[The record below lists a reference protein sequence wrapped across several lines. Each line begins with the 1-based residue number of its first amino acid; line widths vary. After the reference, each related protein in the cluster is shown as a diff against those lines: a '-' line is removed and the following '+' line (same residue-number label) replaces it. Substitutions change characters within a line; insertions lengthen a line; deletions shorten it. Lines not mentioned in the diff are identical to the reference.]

1 VNRERKPAFPPFV
14 LWGVF
19 LSVLAGVGAVFVDKG
34 IEEPALLG
42 GAAAFILVLAFL
54 LAISRRSVQVEGGG
68 TDPDGSP
75 ATVWL
80 ACSIGLT
87 VLGAALGPWLA
98 FIGGGMTIVGVGGV
112 VRELRAQRAAGRGE
126 FSNKRL
132 ASTAG
137 PHPPPLRQ
145 VEVGAAPR
153 AGGEER

>member
-1 VNRERKPAFPPFV
+1 VSGERKPTFPPFV
-14 LWGVF
+14 IWGVF
-19 LSVLAGVGAVFVDKG
+19 LSVLAGVGAVFFDKG
-34 IEEPALLG
+34 VEEPALLG

-54 LAISRRSVQVEGGG
+54 LAVTRRSVQVEGGG

-98 FIGGGMTIVGVGGV
+98 VIGGGMTIVGIGGV
-112 VRELRAQRAAGRGE
+112 VRELRAQRAAGRESHG
-126 FSNKRL
+126 L
-132 ASTAG
+132 VG

>member
-1 VNRERKPAFPPFV
+1 MTGERKPAFPPFV
-14 LWGVF
+14 IWGVF
-19 LSVLAGVGAVFVDKG
+19 LSVLTGVGAVFFDKRV
-34 IEEPALLG
+34 EEPALLG

-54 LAISRRSVQVEGGG
+54 LAITRRSVQVEGGG

-98 FIGGGMTIVGVGGV
+98 FIGGGMTIVGIGGV

-126 FSNKRL
+126 FANQGL
-132 ASTAG
+132 AKS
-137 PHPPPLRQ
+137 P
-145 VEVGAAPR
+145 GATG
-153 AGGEER
+153 GGER

>member
-1 VNRERKPAFPPFV
+1 VRGEHKPAFPPFV

-19 LSVLAGVGAVFVDKG
+19 LSVLAGVGAVFFDKG
-34 IEEPALLG
+34 VEEPALLG

-54 LAISRRSVQVEGGG
+54 LAITQRSVQVEGGG

-98 FIGGGMTIVGVGGV
+98 FIGGGMTIVGIGGLI
-112 VRELRAQRAAGRGE
+112 RELRAQRAAGRGE
-126 FSNKRL
+126 FANHRL
-132 ASTAG
+132 TKSPSAS
-137 PHPPPLRQ
+137 
-145 VEVGAAPR
+145 
-153 AGGEER
+153 GGSER

>member
-1 VNRERKPAFPPFV
+1 MSGERKAAFPPFV
-14 LWGVF
+14 IWGIF
-19 LSVLAGVGAVFVDKG
+19 LSVLAGVGAVFFDKG
-34 IEEPALLG
+34 IGEPALLG

-54 LAISRRSVQVEGGG
+54 LAITRRSVQVEGGG

-98 FIGGGMTIVGVGGV
+98 FIGGGMTIVGIGGV
-112 VRELRAQRAAGRGE
+112 VRELRALRAAGRGE
-126 FSNKRL
+126 F
-132 ASTAG
+132 AGTAG

-145 VEVGAAPR
+145 VEVGAAPV
-153 AGGEER
+153 